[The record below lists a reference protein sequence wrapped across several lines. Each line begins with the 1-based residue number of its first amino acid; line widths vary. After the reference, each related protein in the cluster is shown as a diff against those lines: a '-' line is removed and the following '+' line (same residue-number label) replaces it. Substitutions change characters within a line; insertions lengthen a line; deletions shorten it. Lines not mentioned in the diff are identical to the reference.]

1 MKKLVSVLS
10 ILFLAAIVFFTLMGE
25 RLFYSTKPTVEIDRP
40 IRIGDR
46 VFLPKTAVFKEE
58 DGEYIYTVTVRQGFS
73 AELLSVTRV
82 RLLSSMEDDTGY
94 LGEDYMIVEAEGY
107 TNSPTVISSSRPL
120 KDGDMVVEG

>member
-73 AELLSVTRV
+73 AELLTVTRV

-107 TNSPTVISSSRPL
+107 KNSPTVISSSRPL

>member
-1 MKKLVSVLS
+1 
-10 ILFLAAIVFFTLMGE
+10 MGE

-73 AELLSVTRV
+73 AELLTVTRV

-120 KDGDMVVEG
+120 KDRDMVVEG